1 MKIGIDALP
10 LRGPRTGIGNY
21 IESLVQWIPE
31 IAPQHEY
38 FLYSNKPIK
47 YAPLSPDKLVHE
59 RINSSLSFCPGALWL
74 LGRGAALART
84 DQVDVFWASTSILPI
99 GLPATV
105 LKIITVYDMVW
116 LRYPETTTGY
126 NLFLQK
132 TFARKGIAEA
142 DIVIVISQSTQE
154 ELIQTLG
161 VAREK
166 TRLIYPSIADR
177 YKPENPQEA
186 AKYISTKY
194 GVPERYMAT
203 VGTVEPRKNLKVL
216 IKTLKIL
223 KNNGQLACPLLVV
236 GAKGWKNSHLFQEVK
251 DSGLTN
257 VEIRF
262 VGYLPDE
269 DMPFFYSGAQVFL
282 FPSMYEGFGLP
293 PVEAMACGVPVIAS
307 NAQCMP
313 EVLGDAAILE
323 SLANADGFAAAIV
336 RVQLDE
342 ALRHSMRARGIRR
355 AQRFCS
361 QDSAQ
366 RLVDV
371 FENRCCRELH
381 A

>member
-10 LRGPRTGIGNY
+10 LRGQRTGIGNY
-21 IESLVQWIPE
+21 IESLVQWIPQ
-31 IAPQHEY
+31 IAPQYEY
-38 FLYSNKPIK
+38 FLYSNRGIK
-47 YAPLSPDKLVHE
+47 YAPISLDKLVRK
-59 RINSSLSFCPGALWL
+59 RINSFFSFCPGALWL

-105 LKIITVYDMVW
+105 LKVITVYDMVW

-142 DIVIVISQSTQE
+142 DIIVVISKSTQE

-161 VAREK
+161 VPREK

-177 YKPENPQEA
+177 YKPEDPEEA
-186 AKYISTKY
+186 AKYIATKY
-194 GVPERYMAT
+194 GVPGRYMAT
-203 VGTVEPRKNLKVL
+203 VGTIEPRKNLKVL

-223 KNNGQLACPLLVV
+223 KNNSQLLCPLLVV

-251 DSGLTN
+251 DSGLTKD
-257 VEIRF
+257 EIRF
-262 VGYLPDE
+262 VGYVPDD
-269 DMPFFYSGAQVFL
+269 DMPFFYSGAQIFL
-282 FPSMYEGFGLP
+282 YPSMYEGFGLP

-323 SLANADGFAAAIV
+323 SSANADRFAAAVV
-336 RVQLDE
+336 RVQSDE
-342 ALRHSMRARGIRR
+342 SLRHSMRAKGIRR
-355 AQRFCS
+355 ARRFCS
-361 QDSAQ
+361 QDSAR
-366 RLVDV
+366 RLLDV
-371 FENRCCRELH
+371 FEN
-381 A
+381 